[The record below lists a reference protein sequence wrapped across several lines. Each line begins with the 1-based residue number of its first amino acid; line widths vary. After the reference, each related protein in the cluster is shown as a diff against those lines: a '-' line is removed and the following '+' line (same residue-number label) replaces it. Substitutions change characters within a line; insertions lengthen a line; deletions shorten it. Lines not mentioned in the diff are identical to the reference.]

1 MTPPFTADYSQ
12 KYVLSLLPLLFLDN
26 SSGVTPFVLSWCRA
40 LTCNYILP
48 YVYLPDRL
56 SALPDYLGLSRYLDT

>member
-1 MTPPFTADYSQ
+1 LT
-12 KYVLSLLPLLFLDN
+12 
-26 SSGVTPFVLSWCRA
+26 VTPFVLSWCRA